1 MSERSRNY
9 YTNCASKKLSLLVAG
24 IREIHD
30 LLPLTWLQIRH
41 FLLFQRSLAKNTV
54 SINTQLI
61 NCIMCSI
68 ATDHSHSAL
77 QPQLIRQK

>member
-9 YTNCASKKLSLLVAG
+9 YTNCASKKLSVLVAG

-54 SINTQLI
+54 SINIKFQ
-61 NCIMCSI
+61 M
-68 ATDHSHSAL
+68 ATGPAHKL
-77 QPQLIRQK
+77 YNV